1 MTMTANPTLHKSD
14 AYKTVGDVYRICD
27 MPQGYVMG
35 FRRKPFSTPDNN
47 SWMVTSETVKSK
59 QYVLVIESLSDE
71 VLENL
76 GQNYYRVIADEG
88 FYWIHGFDL
97 IRVDP
102 ATGDIT
108 ANSR

>member
-1 MTMTANPTLHKSD
+1 MSFRKHND
-14 AYKTVGDVYRICD
+14 ALKTVGQVYRVCD
-27 MPQGYVMG
+27 MPNGYVLG
-35 FRRKPFSTPDNN
+35 FRRKPYSTQNDND
-47 SWMVTSETVKSK
+47 WMVSSESVKSK
-59 QYVLVIESLSDE
+59 QYVLVIESLSSSQDDI
-71 VLENL
+71 VLGE
-76 GQNYYRVIADEG
+76 NYYRVIADEG